1 MITRSRGGLVLALV
15 AASFLAALGGEPFA
29 FAQSGRRTPEPGEG
43 VICAWALY
51 SVATEVAGRCYP
63 GQNVEVQQELVRSV
77 ARIDAFV
84 IANADPQVTEQ
95 QVEEFKRQQGGVGAD
110 EELLCHGDAE
120 QLYQSLA
127 AQGASEIR
135 QSIDTLVSR
144 PGPPTWGTCL

>member
-1 MITRSRGGLVLALV
+1 MSMKSRAGLVVALV
-15 AASFLAALGGEPFA
+15 ATGIVASLLGQTLA

-51 SVATEVAGRCYP
+51 SVAAEVGGRCYP
-63 GQNVEVQQELVRSV
+63 DQNVEVNEELVRSV

-84 IANADPQVTEQ
+84 IANTDPQVTDQ
-95 QVEEFKRQQGGVGAD
+95 QVDEFKRLQGGVGAA
-110 EELLCHGDAE
+110 EEFLCHGDAV
-120 QLYQSLA
+120 QIYQSLA